1 MKYSKLL
8 FFLSASI
15 IISSCDPVSNL
26 EANIENL
33 TSQTL
38 TIDFIASDV
47 SVSKTLQLAPNEV
60 VLFQE
65 GFDIGSTFL
74 EPSLVAYDS
83 VVIRNQAEDILKVFK
98 SNGAGKNI
106 YNVDDWMASEPS
118 KRFFKYEYEIENE
131 DID

>member
-8 FFLSASI
+8 FFFSVSI
-15 IISSCDPVSNL
+15 VFSSCDPVSNL

-38 TIDFIASDV
+38 YIDFIASDV
-47 SVSKTLQLAPNEV
+47 SVSKTLQLAPNQTM
-60 VLFQE
+60 LFQE

-74 EPSLVAYDS
+74 EPSLEAYDS
-83 VVIRNQAEDILKVFK
+83 VVIKNLAEDILKVFK
-98 SNGAGKNI
+98 PNDAGKNI
-106 YNVDDWMASEPS
+106 YNVDDWIDSEPS
-118 KRFFKYEYEIENE
+118 RRFFKYEYEIVNE

>member
-47 SVSKTLQLAPNEV
+47 SVSKTLQLAPNEIM
-60 VLFQE
+60 LFQE

-74 EPSLVAYDS
+74 EPSLVEYDS
-83 VVIRNQAEDILKVFK
+83 VVIKNQAEDILKVFK
-98 SNGAGKNI
+98 SNDSGKNI
-106 YNVDDWMASEPS
+106 YNVDDWMGSEPS
-118 KRFFKYEYEIENE
+118 RRFFKYEYEIENE
-131 DID
+131 DIE